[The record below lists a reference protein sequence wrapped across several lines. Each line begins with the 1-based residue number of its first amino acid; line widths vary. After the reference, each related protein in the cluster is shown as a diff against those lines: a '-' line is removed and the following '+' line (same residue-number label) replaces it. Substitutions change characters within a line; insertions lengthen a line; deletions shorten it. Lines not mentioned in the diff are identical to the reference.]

1 MKFFFKDFVMS
12 SGRFNL
18 PLQQIKVL
26 FFPELMAVLGFW
38 NAFFLRVSSSFL
50 LILHIFQPLY
60 YKNKTEM
67 PKFEH
72 FLGFQ

>member
-1 MKFFFKDFVMS
+1 
-12 SGRFNL
+12 
-18 PLQQIKVL
+18 
-26 FFPELMAVLGFW
+26 MAVLGFW

-72 FLGFQ
+72 FLGFE

>member
-18 PLQQIKVL
+18 PLQQTKVL

-38 NAFFLRVSSSFL
+38 NAFFLRVSSSEKKRKML
-50 LILHIFQPLY
+50 NEILF
-60 YKNKTEM
+60 
-67 PKFEH
+67 
-72 FLGFQ
+72 

>member
-18 PLQQIKVL
+18 PLQQTKVL

-50 LILHIFQPLY
+50 LIF
-60 YKNKTEM
+60 KGGKTKRVNM
-67 PKFEH
+67 WSA
-72 FLGFQ
+72 

>member
-18 PLQQIKVL
+18 PLQQTKVL
-26 FFPELMAVLGFW
+26 FFPELMAV

-72 FLGFQ
+72 FLGFE

>member
-50 LILHIFQPLY
+50 LILHIF
-60 YKNKTEM
+60 
-67 PKFEH
+67 
-72 FLGFQ
+72 

>member
-18 PLQQIKVL
+18 PLQQT
-26 FFPELMAVLGFW
+26 
-38 NAFFLRVSSSFL
+38 
-50 LILHIFQPLY
+50 LY

-72 FLGFQ
+72 FLGFE

>member
-26 FFPELMAVLGFW
+26 FFPEL
-38 NAFFLRVSSSFL
+38 
-50 LILHIFQPLY
+50 HY
-60 YKNKTEM
+60 YKMDETD
-67 PKFEH
+67 
-72 FLGFQ
+72 L

>member
-18 PLQQIKVL
+18 PLQQTKVL

-38 NAFFLRVSSSFL
+38 NAFFLRVFFFSTNFAYFSTPL
-50 LILHIFQPLY
+50 L
-60 YKNKTEM
+60 
-67 PKFEH
+67 
-72 FLGFQ
+72 

>member
-26 FFPELMAVLGFW
+26 FFPELMGVLGFW

-72 FLGFQ
+72 FLGFE